1 MRYESRTTHSL
12 PTPTQPMKP
21 LAPTLMP
28 PQMRCMAQTPYK
40 PSDPTD
46 NQSQRSGFQM
56 PPGSGSRRNRIK
68 AAEPPADGFLTGQ
81 LLIAMPA
88 MNDPRFAQSVI
99 YVCAHTPDGAMGLV
113 VNRPIVKPSFDD
125 LLRQLDVEPAP
136 PARRIRLCAG
146 GPMDNA
152 RGFVLHTAD
161 WTGEGSL
168 HVNDTLA
175 LTASLDVLKAI
186 AEGGGPREGLLALG
200 YAGWGPGQL
209 DSEIQQNSWLSV
221 QADEPLV
228 FDDGHYTK
236 WRRAL
241 GKLKIDP
248 LLLSDAA
255 GHA

>member
-1 MRYESRTTHSL
+1 MLPRSL
-12 PTPTQPMKP
+12 RQGM
-21 LAPTLMP
+21 
-28 PQMRCMAQTPYK
+28 
-40 PSDPTD
+40 
-46 NQSQRSGFQM
+46 
-56 PPGSGSRRNRIK
+56 RRNRGK
-68 AAEPPADGFLTGQ
+68 PAAPPEEGFFTGQ

-88 MNDPRFAQSVI
+88 MSDPRFMQSVI

-113 VNRPIVKPSFDD
+113 VNRPIVKPSFDE
-125 LLRQLDVEPAP
+125 LLKQLDVAPAP

-152 RGFVLHTAD
+152 RGFVLHTSD
-161 WTGEGSL
+161 WTGDGSL
-168 HVNDTLA
+168 RVNESLA

-209 DSEIQQNSWLSV
+209 DNEIQQNAWLSV
-221 QADEPLV
+221 PADETLV
-228 FDDGHYTK
+228 FDDGHDTK

-241 GKLKIDP
+241 GKLHIDP
-248 LLLSDAA
+248 LLLSEAA

>member
-1 MRYESRTTHSL
+1 MEQS
-12 PTPTQPMKP
+12 PTSAG
-21 LAPTLMP
+21 L
-28 PQMRCMAQTPYK
+28 
-40 PSDPTD
+40 
-46 NQSQRSGFQM
+46 
-56 PPGSGSRRNRIK
+56 GSG
-68 AAEPPADGFLTGQ
+68 EFLTGH
-81 LLIAMPA
+81 LLIAMPSMA
-88 MNDPRFAQSVI
+88 DPRFTQTVI
-99 YVCAHTPDGAMGLV
+99 YVCAHTPEGAMGLV
-113 VNRPIVKPSFDD
+113 LNKPLQRPKFDE
-125 LLRQLDVEPAP
+125 LLRQLEVAPVP

-161 WTGEGSL
+161 WTGDGSL
-168 HVNDTLA
+168 RVDDALA

-209 DSEIQQNSWLSV
+209 DAEIQQNAWLSV
-221 QADEPLV
+221 AADETIV
-228 FDDGHYTK
+228 FDADDTTK

-241 GKLKIDP
+241 AKLRIDP